1 MPLENF
7 IITVFCWIEA
17 HWGLVIGDQG
27 LRQRGFAPK
36 LTDSEVLTMEVVGEF
51 LGLDTDRHIW
61 QYFCQHWQPWFPHL
75 GSRTTF
81 AQQAANLWAI
91 KQQLHQQWVIELGAA
106 VDPIHLVDGCP
117 LPLCV
122 LTRASRCRLFA
133 EEAGYGYCAAK
144 KQPYYGLHGHL
155 MITVDGVIT
164 ACTVTTAAGDEREA
178 LWELTEGVHG
188 LVFCQSLNDG

>member
-17 HWGLVIGDQG
+17 HWSLVIGDQG
-27 LRQRGFAPK
+27 LRQRSFAPK

-61 QYFCQHWQPWFPHL
+61 QYFCQHWQPWFPHR
-75 GSRTTF
+75 GSRTPF

-91 KQQLHQQWVIELGAA
+91 KQHLHQQWVIELGAA
-106 VDPIHLVDGCP
+106 VDPIYLVDGCP

-133 EEAGYGYCAAK
+133 EE
-144 KQPYYGLHGHL
+144 L
-155 MITVDGVIT
+155 
-164 ACTVTTAAGDEREA
+164 
-178 LWELTEGVHG
+178 
-188 LVFCQSLNDG
+188 SLIHI